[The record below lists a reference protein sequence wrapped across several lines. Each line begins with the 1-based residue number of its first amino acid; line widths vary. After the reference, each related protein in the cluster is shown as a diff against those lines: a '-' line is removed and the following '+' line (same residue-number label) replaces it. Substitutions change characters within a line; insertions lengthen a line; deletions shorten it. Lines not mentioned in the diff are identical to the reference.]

1 MASVGM
7 ATATSSER
15 AQQVNE
21 RIAVSRMVAA
31 GRARTGARW
40 FYWIAGL
47 SLINS
52 LVVISGGSLHFVV
65 GLGIT
70 SVVDA
75 ASKRLANFGPTL
87 DIVVN
92 GFVLAVL
99 VLFGVFASKAQ
110 KWAFLLGMLLYAVDA
125 VLLVLFKDYLA
136 AGFHAYALWAI
147 YSGYVAARQIQTY

>member
-21 RIAVSRMVAA
+21 RIAVSKMVAA
-31 GRARTGARW
+31 GRARTGAHW

-52 LVVISGGSLHFVV
+52 LIVVSGGSLHFVV
-65 GLGIT
+65 GLGIS

-75 ASKRLANFGPTL
+75 AAKRVGNLGTIL
-87 DIVVN
+87 DLVIN
-92 GFVLAVL
+92 GFALAVL
-99 VLFGVFASKAQ
+99 VLSGMFAARAQ
-110 KWAFLLGMLLYAVDA
+110 RWAFVLGMMLYAADG
-125 VLLVLFKDYLA
+125 VLLLVFKDYLA

-147 YSGYVAARQIQTY
+147 YRGYVAAQQIHW